1 MFSNIQPFIPT
12 LDFATSRQF
21 YIDFGFE
28 VAYEDHD
35 LTLFKKD
42 KISFFIQRYYVKA
55 WAENTMLQ
63 LYVDNLE
70 DIRIQ
75 IKALKVSYP
84 MIKYTDIKD
93 VHYGKTIHLIDPA
106 GVLLHLTNPK

>member
-12 LDFATSRQF
+12 LDFHVSRQF
-21 YIDFGFE
+21 YLDFGFE
-28 VAYEDHD
+28 ISYEDDD

-42 KISFFIQRYYVKA
+42 KVSFFIQKYYIKD

-70 DIRIQ
+70 DLLQ
-75 IKALKVSYP
+75 HIKKLKETYP
-84 MIKYTDIKD
+84 MIKYTEIKE

-106 GVLLHLTNPK
+106 GVLLHLTDPR